1 MLLQRV
7 AFTSKQNHQ
16 PNLQKLGVLFN
27 NSCLSDLIIHIYD
40 EETGEKKLSLASHRL
55 VLYAASEYFRIIFE
69 TQKKNSPFAVLD
81 GNLSITLNFSHGL
94 EKEVVELMFRLFY
107 VPVFDSNQMDS
118 DQIKTINHHILYLY
132 QLSLRFTFDA
142 LTVYCEE
149 LLFANMTL
157 GYFGLLTEF
166 CLVKNEETGRFSIIN
181 ERISIYS
188 RLMQWYQCCID
199 HTDYSNLLT
208 TTVMTTSNNNHS
220 DTPTRYNRQYLSCN
234 KEEILRDMM
243 NLVDNIQQCQIPVK
257 NHTISANRESM
268 KIDYYRRIC
277 HDCLSNSNKKAKTY
291 QNNYYINFG
300 TLKKYYSNGYEQY
313 SFRLKKR
320 NQQKYL
326 FTENIVEMCIA
337 RTFFKKENTP
347 RRRRRSCDDLS
358 MLVEGQ
364 PLPEPKDEDYHD
376 GEIAN
381 SDSDDV
387 YQNPAIEEEDEEE
400 DEDLDTQE
408 TNSGGERSE
417 ELVKSRD
424 FIERMHEKEGE
435 PILYSCKT
443 NIFLLSK
450 KVRKDHTL
458 TEYSARDFQIP
469 AEISS
474 FELHQEKHCYEGKCD
489 SCREKKLIYIIQM
502 EIELSKHLS
511 EASDIPICSDTMEMC
526 K

>member
-7 AFTSKQNHQ
+7 SFTSKQNSI
-16 PNLQKLGVLFN
+16 NLQKLGVLFN
-27 NSCLSDLIIHIYD
+27 NSCLSDLVIHIFD

-69 TQKKNSPFAVLD
+69 NQKRDSPFAPLN
-81 GNLSITLNFSHGL
+81 GNLNITLNFSHGL

-107 VPVFDSNQMDS
+107 VPVFDTTQLDTE
-118 DQIKTINHHILYLY
+118 QIKTINLHILYLY

-166 CLVKNEETGRFSIIN
+166 CLTKNEKIGRFSIIS

-208 TTVMTTSNNNHS
+208 TTVMTGTTNTPVSNNNNN
-220 DTPTRYNRQYLSCN
+220 DTPMRYNRQYLSCN

-243 NLVDNIQQCQIPVK
+243 NLVDNIHQCQIPTK
-257 NHTISANRESM
+257 NHTIGINRESM

-277 HDCLSNSNKKAKTY
+277 HDCLANNTKRAKTY
-291 QNNYYINFG
+291 QNYYYINFG
-300 TLKKYYSNGYEQY
+300 TLKKYYSNGSEQY
-313 SFRLKKR
+313 SFRLKKK
-320 NQQKYL
+320 NQQKH
-326 FTENIVEMCIA
+326 FSTDNIVEMSFI
-337 RTFFKKENTP
+337 RTFFKKEANP
-347 RRRRRSCDDLS
+347 RRRRRSRDDIS

-364 PLPEPKDEDYHD
+364 KEDSHD
-376 GEIAN
+376 GEGAN

-387 YQNPAIEEEDEEE
+387 YQNLIEEEDEEE
-400 DEDLDTQE
+400 EEEEFEE
-408 TNSGGERSE
+408 TGSGSGERSE

-424 FIERMHEKEGE
+424 FIERMTEKEGE

-458 TEYSARDFQIP
+458 TEYSERDLQIP
-469 AEISS
+469 SEISN
-474 FELHQEKHCYEGKCD
+474 FEIHQEKHCYEGKCD
-489 SCREKKLIYIIQM
+489 SCREKKLIYIIQL
-502 EIELSKHLS
+502 EIELSKSPDKLN
-511 EASDIPICSDTMEMC
+511 EQPICSDTMEMC